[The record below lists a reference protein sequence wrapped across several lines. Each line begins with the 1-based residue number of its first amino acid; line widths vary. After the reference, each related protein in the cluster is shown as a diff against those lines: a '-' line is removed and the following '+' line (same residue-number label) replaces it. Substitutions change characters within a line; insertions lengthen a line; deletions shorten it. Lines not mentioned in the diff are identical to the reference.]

1 MNTEKINLLSPVISL
16 SAFDI
21 KDLREIGEE
30 LLITLNDDACYD
42 IYPGE
47 FLYLIRNIFR
57 DDGTVTVLSERLT
70 VLDEDENHVIHTT
83 VPPYRKVMVDA
94 RNEYRTV
101 MKDIRSNR
109 TYQVVRF
116 TDSHGIYAQDLDLE
130 YASLGPVDPGF
141 IASGFTSRE
150 FANRAVFYDYEGNEL
165 GSYAMAGVP
174 LKREDAVAVPEDC
187 LSNSG
192 TAEAC
197 GKDFREMELYSYNFL
212 PEKISENEVA
222 LLGDD
227 FPEREKAAYMIARYN
242 PFYWYYV
249 NVRWEGKDR
258 VVESDAMGHEVRH
271 CVLYGDFWWNR
282 YFRGDGTEQVTSG
295 NRMFVNCGHTEA
307 MIAVDSS
314 YWGVSVGLSSDSEY
328 TSLGTEDAFSTSF
341 VADIEDSMV
350 PDVIDMERLRY
361 FPLAMERNP
370 LLYYKWSGGE
380 GRAPLYTTDW
390 LTPENTTDGTDV
402 GVYVRNSS
410 GEYDFHPSGAR
421 FVVHSSLEDGISYNL
436 MTDDG
441 LGGAVYYTQTDEVEQ
456 YGSGLTV
463 ATAITLDFH
472 FRRRQRIPDSE
483 RSGNTVYT
491 SGNVYYDAW
500 NIGSESAETVWWNG
514 MTDNN
519 RPYEGE
525 NFDADVFTTFMEK
538 HGRESDLI
546 GYLNFTDNDVYYRK
560 QKVSR
565 SFVRLSFYSTNNPLT
580 QKLLFTSTV
589 FLDGGTLYGK
599 YIRQL
604 NYLMESGIL
613 DTLPE
618 EDPDYN
624 PNAVVVMCSAT
635 AVSARVDTELV
646 ITNEFDRTR
655 SAEGFNIYLFAE
667 DRMYAMKDGRRTI
680 YMKVEFNH
688 AGNGRTIPM
697 MQWPRSGNTYVPL
710 TVDNFME
717 SLYIPV
723 ELMYLD
729 GKYSYFFRT
738 ADFTSGGN
746 ITLVL
751 FEPKMDYEPEER

>member
-16 SAFDI
+16 SALDI

-42 IYPGE
+42 IYPGQ
-47 FLYLIRNIFR
+47 FLYLKRNIFR
-57 DDGTVTVLSERLT
+57 DDDTVTVLSDRLT

-94 RNEYRTV
+94 RAGSRDA
-101 MKDIRSNR
+101 MKDLRTDR

-130 YASLGPVDPGF
+130 YASLAPVDPEF
-141 IASGFTSRE
+141 IQSGFTSRE
-150 FANRAVFYDYEGNEL
+150 FAHRAVFYDYEGNEI
-165 GSYAMAGVP
+165 GAYGIAGVP
-174 LKREDAVAVPEDC
+174 LKREDTLAVPEHC
-187 LSNSG
+187 LSYSG
-192 TAEAC
+192 SAEAC
-197 GKDFREMELYSYNFL
+197 GKDFREAEIYRYDFL
-212 PEKISENEVA
+212 PEKISENEIAISVE
-222 LLGDD
+222 D
-227 FPEREKAAYMIARYN
+227 FPERGNAAYMISRYN

-249 NVRWEGKDR
+249 NVKWEGEER
-258 VVESDAMGHEVRH
+258 IVESDIRGREVRH
-271 CVLYGDFWWNR
+271 CVLYADSWWDG
-282 YFRGDGTEQVTSG
+282 YFRGKGKTQVSSG
-295 NRMFVNCGHTEA
+295 NRIYVNCGHTGT
-307 MIAVDSS
+307 IIGRDTS
-314 YWGVSVGLSSDSEY
+314 YWNMGVGLTSDNEY

-341 VADIEDSMV
+341 VTDLENSMV
-350 PDVIDMERLRY
+350 PDIIDMERLKY
-361 FPLAMERNP
+361 FPMAMEGKTT
-370 LLYYKWSGGE
+370 LYYKWTAAGDS
-380 GRAPLYTTDW
+380 APLYTTEW
-390 LTPENTTDGTDV
+390 LTPDNTADGTEVD
-402 GVYVRNSS
+402 VYVRNGS
-410 GEYDFHPSGAR
+410 GGYDRRPSGAR
-421 FVVHSSLEDGISYNL
+421 FVVYSSLEDGVRYNL
-436 MTDDG
+436 MTEDM
-441 LGGAVYYTQTDEVEQ
+441 LGGAVYYDQTDEVEQ
-456 YGSGLTV
+456 SGSGLTV

-472 FRRRQRIPDSE
+472 FRRRLRIPDSE

-500 NIGSESAETVWWNG
+500 NIGSESVETVWWNG

-525 NFDADVFTTFMEK
+525 RFDADVFAAFMEK

-546 GYLNFTDNDVYYRK
+546 GFLNFTDNDVYYRK

-565 SFVRLSFYSTNNPLT
+565 SFVRLNFYSTNNPLT
-580 QKLLFTSTV
+580 QKLLFSSTV

-599 YIRQL
+599 YIRQH
-604 NYLMESGIL
+604 NYLRESGIL

-618 EDPDYN
+618 EDPEYN

-746 ITLVL
+746 ITMVL
-751 FEPKMDYEPEER
+751 FEPKMDYEPEEN